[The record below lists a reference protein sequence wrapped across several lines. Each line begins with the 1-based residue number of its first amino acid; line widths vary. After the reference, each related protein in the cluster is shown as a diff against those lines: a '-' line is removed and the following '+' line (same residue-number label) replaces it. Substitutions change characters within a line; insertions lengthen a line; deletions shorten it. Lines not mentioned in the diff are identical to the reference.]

1 MHQVTKRESQDD
13 LVIAKIQRLC
23 QAFHNETNERKLHYY
38 SPKIILS
45 DPSEIKPIRLGNQ
58 CRLYVRIK
66 HPLFVTQ
73 KIGLVSGIQYQ
84 GKVL

>member
-1 MHQVTKRESQDD
+1 MTKRESQDD

-23 QAFHNETNERKLHYY
+23 QAFHNETNERKLHY
-38 SPKIILS
+38 SPKNLS

-66 HPLFVTQ
+66 HPLFKTQ
-73 KIGLVSGIQYQ
+73 RIGYLVVGIQYQ
-84 GKVL
+84 GAYILLL